1 MARKTYYEHA
11 SGFSAWHFLFEA
23 NPSEKWTGRAYR
35 VSGIKKTAEDI
46 PAVQNSLE
54 NLTRSVSCARVLR
67 EISRVLQF
75 V

>member
-11 SGFSAWHFLFEA
+11 SGFSARHFFEA

-35 VSGIKKTAEDI
+35 ISVVKKTAEDI

-67 EISRVLQF
+67 EISRALQF